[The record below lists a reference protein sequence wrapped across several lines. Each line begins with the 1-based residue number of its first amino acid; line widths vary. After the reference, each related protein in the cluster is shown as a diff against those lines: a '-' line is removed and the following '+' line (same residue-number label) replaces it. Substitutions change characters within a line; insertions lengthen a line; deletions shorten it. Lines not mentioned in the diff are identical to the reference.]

1 VENMYGESIRAGAR
15 SQVDSLISGISS
27 NLSISPEAI
36 IALSGNTGY
45 TTGPHLHFAI
55 QTNTQQGVKSIK
67 FRFGGVEPL
76 SGTYLSN

>member
-1 VENMYGESIRAGAR
+1 MSVYVHLKGH
-15 SQVDSLISGISS
+15 SQTVQIGDFVKKGQ
-27 NLSISPEAI
+27 I

-55 QTNTQQGVKSIK
+55 QTNTQQGVRSIK